1 MSDIYVVFIAL
12 LIAAAIY
19 IAARVETSR
28 FLEKLG
34 VDLGALFSGVSALLA
49 ATVFLAI
56 ISLSYNVYALFVLI
70 LILFIFAVAGLLISM
85 RDILSEYFAGLFIAN
100 VHGLRVGDFLRI
112 GDVAGYI
119 IAMRSTSLIIR
130 DRKRDLVH
138 VPYSRLIRGSFK
150 VVRIEEGHEVLVPIF
165 VPLGADLEEIKRGL
179 KSAADEAGLEE
190 FRVDVMRIGAR
201 GVVLATRGLL
211 RDPRREEEVKYL
223 LLDRAYS
230 LIFKQS

>member
-70 LILFIFAVAGLLISM
+70 LILFILL
-85 RDILSEYFAGLFIAN
+85 
-100 VHGLRVGDFLRI
+100 
-112 GDVAGYI
+112 
-119 IAMRSTSLIIR
+119 
-130 DRKRDLVH
+130 
-138 VPYSRLIRGSFK
+138 
-150 VVRIEEGHEVLVPIF
+150 
-165 VPLGADLEEIKRGL
+165 
-179 KSAADEAGLEE
+179 
-190 FRVDVMRIGAR
+190 
-201 GVVLATRGLL
+201 
-211 RDPRREEEVKYL
+211 
-223 LLDRAYS
+223 
-230 LIFKQS
+230 